1 MKKTGIRVLCI
12 VLAVLLL
19 GGGIYLGYRMIE
31 KKKQEP
37 SSPQTPSDPTAEFQI
52 WPDQSVTTVKKGT
65 RGEILVHLKNNSGKD
80 YCYQG
85 SYYSFHPVARLVSAD
100 GSFEIPF
107 DELPMTMEFAHYT
120 VPNGEVR
127 DTTFSF
133 RVPDDAAVGDYD
145 LVLSFA
151 DTTSRYDQAVR
162 VTE

>member
-12 VLAVLLL
+12 VLAALLL
-19 GGGIYLGYRMIE
+19 GGGIYVGYRMLE
-31 KKKQEP
+31 QKKQEQE
-37 SSPQTPSDPTAEFQI
+37 PQTPPDTDAAFQI
-52 WPDQSVTTVKKGT
+52 WPDRAVTGVKKGE
-65 RGEILVHLKNNSGKD
+65 RGEILVHLKNNTGKD
-80 YCYQG
+80 YSYQG
-85 SYYSFHPVARLVSAD
+85 SYYSFRPTARLVAGD
-100 GSFEIPF
+100 GEVEITF

-120 VPNGEVR
+120 IASGEVR

-151 DTTSRYDQAVR
+151 DSTARYDGAVR